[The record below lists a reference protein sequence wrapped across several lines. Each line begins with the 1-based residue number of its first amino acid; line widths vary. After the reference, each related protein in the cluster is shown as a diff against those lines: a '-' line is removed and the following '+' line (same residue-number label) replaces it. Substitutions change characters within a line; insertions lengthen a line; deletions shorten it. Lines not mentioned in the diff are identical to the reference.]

1 MSYLVVSIQQSKF
14 ESFQDLKQVVTKIWY
29 ALDRSCSTR
38 EIYQGKLNTA
48 FRRPTNLKGPVYT
61 ISLAARM
68 SIILSHSE
76 VLLGQNHRNLNCVSM
91 HIFGVQ
97 NQIC

>member
-1 MSYLVVSIQQSKF
+1 MTSGVSAGTIFVLLAELGLRKPPSGCISRDIHGWQLV
-14 ESFQDLKQVVTKIWY
+14 Y
-29 ALDRSCSTR
+29 R
-38 EIYQGKLNTA
+38 
-48 FRRPTNLKGPVYT
+48 

-91 HIFGVQ
+91 QIF
-97 NQIC
+97 

>member
-1 MSYLVVSIQQSKF
+1 MIKQLVSYIGVFAKKSKF
-14 ESFQDLKQVVTKIWY
+14 LNGPHHFKNHTTLAIMLK
-29 ALDRSCSTR
+29 R
-38 EIYQGKLNTA
+38 
-48 FRRPTNLKGPVYT
+48 PVYR

-97 NQIC
+97 NKKICIDTIQISMILAQQNLTVG